1 MTLVPQIGTVH
12 AKILLEHF
20 GNATDIFHSKKSV
33 LEKIEGIGI
42 ARARSIKTFANFF
55 GVEKELQFIDKY
67 RIHPLCL
74 TDNKY
79 PRRLLHCYDSPTVL
93 YFKGNADLNP
103 SIVIAVI
110 GTRSHSEY
118 GKQFTEKLI
127 KDLAPYHVLVVSG
140 LAFGIDSLS
149 HKIAL
154 KNNLLTVGVLAH
166 GLDTM
171 YPPEHAALAREMISR
186 GGILT
191 EFRSQTKPD
200 KHNFPIRNRIVAGM
214 SDAIVVIETGIKGG
228 SMITAELANG
238 YNKDVFAIPGKTT
251 DQKSAGCNELIKKN
265 KAILLTDAIQLAE
278 LMGWDRKPLDGS
290 LARKQ
295 RELFIQL
302 SSLEKNLMAI
312 IKENETVHIDELHL
326 RSKMSSSATAA
337 AILNLELQGLIIS
350 IPGKR
355 FTLADPQM
363 QF

>member
-1 MTLVPQIGTVH
+1 M
-12 AKILLEHF
+12 
-20 GNATDIFHSKKSV
+20 
-33 LEKIEGIGI
+33 
-42 ARARSIKTFANFF
+42 ARARSIKTFANFP
-55 GVEKELQFIDKY
+55 GVEKELQFIEKY

-74 TDNKY
+74 TDSKY
-79 PRRLLHCYDSPTVL
+79 PRRLLNCYDSPTLL
-93 YFKGNADLNP
+93 YFKGNADLNA
-103 SIVIAVI
+103 SIVVALI
-110 GTRSHSEY
+110 GTRAHSEY
-118 GKQFTEKLI
+118 GKHLTEKLI
-127 KDLAPYHVLVVSG
+127 KDLAPYRALVVSG
-140 LAFGIDSLS
+140 LAFGIDSLA

-154 KNNLLTVGVLAH
+154 LNNLPTLGVLAH

-171 YPPEHAALAREMISR
+171 YPPEHAALAREMICN

-238 YNKDVFAIPGKTT
+238 YNKDVFAIPGKTS
-251 DQKSAGCNELIKKN
+251 DPKSSGCNELIKKN
-265 KAILLTDAIQLAE
+265 KAMLLTDTMQLVE
-278 LMGWDRKPLDGS
+278 VMGWDRKPLDPS
-290 LARKQ
+290 LAKKQ
-295 RELFIQL
+295 REMFIQL
-302 SSLEKNLMAI
+302 SAHEKNLMTI

-326 RSKMSSSATAA
+326 RSKVSSSATAA

-355 FTLADPQM
+355 YTLADRQM

>member
-1 MTLVPQIGTVH
+1 MVGTVH

-20 GNATDIFHSKKSV
+20 GNATDIFHAKKSA
-33 LEKIEGIGI
+33 LEKIEGIGM
-42 ARARSIKTFANFF
+42 ARARSIKTFANFP
-55 GVEKELQFIDKY
+55 GVEKELRFIEKY

-79 PRRLLHCYDSPTVL
+79 PRRLLNCYDSPTVL
-93 YFKGNADLNP
+93 YFKGNTDLNA
-103 SIVIAVI
+103 SIVVAFI
-110 GTRSHSEY
+110 GTRAHSEY
-118 GKQFTEKLI
+118 GKHLTEKLI
-127 KDLAPYHVLVVSG
+127 KDLAPFHALVVSG
-140 LAFGIDSLS
+140 LAFGIDSLA
-149 HKIAL
+149 HKMAL
-154 KNNLLTVGVLAH
+154 KNNLPTLGVLGH

-171 YPPEHAALAREMISR
+171 YPPEHAALAREMICN

-214 SDAIVVIETGIKGG
+214 SDAIVVVETGIKGG

-238 YNKDVFAIPGKTT
+238 YNKDVFAVPGKTT
-251 DQKSAGCNELIKKN
+251 DPKSTGCNELIKKN
-265 KAILLTDAIQLAE
+265 KAMLLTDTIQLVE
-278 LMGWDRKPLDGS
+278 VMGWDRKPRDNS
-290 LARKQ
+290 LAKKQ
-295 RELFIQL
+295 REMFIQL
-302 SSLEKNLMAI
+302 SALEKNLMTI

-355 FTLADPQM
+355 YTLADPQM

>member
-1 MTLVPQIGTVH
+1 
-12 AKILLEHF
+12 
-20 GNATDIFHSKKSV
+20 V
-33 LEKIEGIGI
+33 LEKIEGIGS
-42 ARARSIKTFANFF
+42 ARARSIKTFGNFTA
-55 GVEKELQFIDKY
+55 VEKELQFIEKY
-67 RIHPLCL
+67 RIQALCL

-93 YFKGNADLNP
+93 YFKGDADLNT
-103 SIVIAVI
+103 SIVVAII

-127 KDLAPYHVLVVSG
+127 KDLAPYHILVVSG
-140 LAFGIDSLS
+140 LAFGIDSLA

-154 KNNLLTVGVLAH
+154 KNNLSTIGVLAH

-171 YPPEHAALAREMISR
+171 YPAEHAALAREMISR

-251 DQKSAGCNELIKKN
+251 DQKSTGCNELIKKN
-265 KAILLTDAIQLAE
+265 KAILLTDAMQLAD
-278 LMGWDRKPLDGS
+278 LMGWDRKPLDAS
-290 LARKQ
+290 LPKKQ
-295 RELFIQL
+295 RELFVKL
-302 SSLEKNLMAI
+302 STLEQNLMAI
-312 IKENETVHIDELHL
+312 IKETETVHIDELHL
-326 RSKMSSSATAA
+326 RSKMSTSATAA

-355 FTLADPQM
+355 FTLSDPQM
-363 QF
+363 IF